1 MSFFKKVVK
10 DASKTTEN
18 LVGNMASSNAQNAT
32 NAAVDGM
39 DLFRWKIGTP
49 IIQNGHFD
57 QQKGNL
63 FEYIEAAKFNADA
76 ASKGMSAKA
85 VVTDVYDQGAAADI
99 LIKDGGRVQKE
110 VQAKFVKSVSCK
122 GIEEVLLTV
131 YLIRLEVRETIGE
144 NTMVWIDSYVK
155 MSITMRMVLC

>member
-76 ASKGMSAKA
+76 ASKGMSA
-85 VVTDVYDQGAAADI
+85 Y
-99 LIKDGGRVQKE
+99 
-110 VQAKFVKSVSCK
+110 
-122 GIEEVLLTV
+122 VL
-131 YLIRLEVRETIGE
+131 RACSPCPRRCCRRWG
-144 NTMVWIDSYVK
+144 S
-155 MSITMRMVLC
+155 

>member
-63 FEYIEAAKFNADA
+63 FEYIEAL
-76 ASKGMSAKA
+76 
-85 VVTDVYDQGAAADI
+85 Q
-99 LIKDGGRVQKE
+99 
-110 VQAKFVKSVSCK
+110 
-122 GIEEVLLTV
+122 
-131 YLIRLEVRETIGE
+131 VRECQQKLLLQMFMIRARRQT
-144 NTMVWIDSYVK
+144 Y
-155 MSITMRMVLC
+155 

>member
-76 ASKGMSAKA
+76 ASKGMSAKD

-110 VQAKFVKSVSCK
+110 INYKHFICFWFPNNISDLHIFINHFIC
-122 GIEEVLLTV
+122 IFLNLL
-131 YLIRLEVRETIGE
+131 
-144 NTMVWIDSYVK
+144 
-155 MSITMRMVLC
+155 

>member
-49 IIQNGHFD
+49 I
-57 QQKGNL
+57 
-63 FEYIEAAKFNADA
+63 
-76 ASKGMSAKA
+76 M
-85 VVTDVYDQGAAADI
+85 DI
-99 LIKDGGRVQKE
+99 LINKR
-110 VQAKFVKSVSCK
+110 AICLN
-122 GIEEVLLTV
+122 I
-131 YLIRLEVRETIGE
+131 
-144 NTMVWIDSYVK
+144 
-155 MSITMRMVLC
+155 